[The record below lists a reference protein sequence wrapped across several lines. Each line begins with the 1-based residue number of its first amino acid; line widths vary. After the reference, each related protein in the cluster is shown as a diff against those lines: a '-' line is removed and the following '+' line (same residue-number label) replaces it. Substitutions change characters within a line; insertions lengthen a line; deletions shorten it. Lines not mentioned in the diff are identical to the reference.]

1 MAYGE
6 TLTLLWTYDLTVSRP
21 RLPGLL
27 ATSDG
32 RRITVEKELTS
43 RRWPNPKSTGEKEN
57 EMVEIE
63 WDAVGRTS
71 FREWQGWAHN
81 TLYSPGAPRQGEL
94 SRGQSRALGVQD
106 D

>member
-1 MAYGE
+1 VRSYSHIAYGE
-6 TLTLLWTYDLTVSRP
+6 TLRLLWTHDLVVSRP

-43 RRWPNPKSTGEKEN
+43 RRWLTPKGTGKKEN
-57 EMVEIE
+57 EIVEIE
-63 WDAVGRTS
+63 WDAVGRAS

-81 TLYSPGAPRQGEL
+81 TLYSPDAPRQGEL
-94 SRGQSRALGVQD
+94 SWGR
-106 D
+106 